1 MIQSKEHNQTGN
13 LPRSVDHNDLLE
25 LARDLDRFSRRFER
39 FCLVQLEQLDV
50 YAQNLER
57 EKQQFERQRSR
68 DLKQIQD
75 NRRALQEAWAELKEG
90 HAAAAEI
97 EAPDF
102 GPSEVEADVPLCM
115 KSASDPLQV
124 LLRPG
129 NSGEMLIGQ
138 LLLSLSRLNR
148 AHGGCGA
155 RFELSEC
162 YSKTNG
168 DMILDVHL
176 FPAQPLVAMEEG
188 DISDDILRWQKFKSA
203 LVMLP
208 LGSGL
213 DKVIESANVAPRDHE
228 TAQTFLSAARRAQ
241 DGDTRTASSV
251 KRGSKSRQE
260 YTDQL
265 VELVERHEVDGLALQ
280 AILT

>member
-1 MIQSKEHNQTGN
+1 MIQSTKQHKVANTAQ
-13 LPRSVDHNDLLE
+13 RVDHNDLLE

-39 FCLVQLEQLDV
+39 FCLVQLEQLDA

-90 HAAAAEI
+90 HAAAVDI

-102 GPSEVEADVPLCM
+102 GPTAEEAEEPFCM
-115 KSASDPLQV
+115 KSASDPLRV

-129 NSGEMLIGQ
+129 TSGEMLIGQ
-138 LLLSLSRLNR
+138 LLLSLTRLNR

-162 YSKTNG
+162 YCKSNG
-168 DMILDVHL
+168 AIVLDMHL
-176 FPAQPLVAMEEG
+176 FPARPLVAMKEG
-188 DISDDILRWQKFKSA
+188 DVSDDIVRWQKFKSA

-213 DKVIESANVAPRDHE
+213 DKIIEAAEVAPRDHE

-260 YTDQL
+260 YADQL
-265 VELVERHEVDGLALQ
+265 VGLIERHEDHGLAMQ